1 MEQLVVVHR
10 SAMSTYPLKRQL
22 VVGGEREGG
31 VRMRKAE
38 CALWLL
44 LILMVPDGAAAQ
56 SADMPSAVG
65 RISYGET
72 PAPGAAICTGV
83 LVAPDLVLTA
93 SHCVRGAAE
102 DPASIRF
109 DAGWEDGRPAVRG
122 QGAKVLLPGS
132 EDLSAD
138 IALVLLDHP
147 IVAEMATPLP
157 LATPSEGP
165 HEMHGFR
172 RDDPGRPATPQIC
185 HTLAVI
191 PGLLGF
197 DCPAVSGNS
206 GAPILQRTEEGWEVV
221 AIMVAASAI
230 GPVRSWGVR
239 PPDWV
244 LQTLP

>member
-1 MEQLVVVHR
+1 
-10 SAMSTYPLKRQL
+10 
-22 VVGGEREGG
+22 
-31 VRMRKAE
+31 MRKAK

-44 LILMVPDGAAAQ
+44 LILMVPDRGAAQ

-72 PAPGAAICTGV
+72 LAPGAAICTGV

-109 DAGWEDGRPAVRG
+109 DAGWEDGGSAVRG

-132 EDLSAD
+132 EDLSSD
-138 IALVLLDHP
+138 VALVLLDHP
-147 IVAEMATPLP
+147 IAAEMATPLP
-157 LATPSEGP
+157 LAMPSEGS
-165 HEMHGFR
+165 HEMYGFR
-172 RDDPGRPATPQIC
+172 RDNPRHPAAPQTC
-185 HTLAVI
+185 HTLAVL

-206 GAPILQRTEEGWEVV
+206 GAPLLQRREEGWEVV
-221 AIMVAASAI
+221 AIMVAASAS
-230 GPVRSWGVR
+230 GPVRSWAVR

>member
-1 MEQLVVVHR
+1 MHK
-10 SAMSTYPLKRQL
+10 AKR
-22 VVGGEREGG
+22 
-31 VRMRKAE
+31 
-38 CALWLL
+38 ALLLL
-44 LILMVPDGAAAQ
+44 LILMVPDRAAAQ

-72 PAPGAAICTGV
+72 LAPGAAICTGV

-102 DPASIRF
+102 NPASIRF
-109 DAGWEDGRPAVRG
+109 DAGWEGGRPEVRG

-132 EDLSAD
+132 EELSSD

-157 LATPSEGP
+157 LATSSEGS